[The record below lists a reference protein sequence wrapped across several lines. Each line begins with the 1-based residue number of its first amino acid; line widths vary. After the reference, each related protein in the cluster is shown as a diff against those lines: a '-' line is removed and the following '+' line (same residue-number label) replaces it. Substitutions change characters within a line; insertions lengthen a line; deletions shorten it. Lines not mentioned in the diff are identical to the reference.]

1 MVFTNHLAMVI
12 LWALNRCFLASLF
25 RHSVQGSA
33 SVLCRVRY
41 VFIYPMPSPSKA
53 VRFRVF
59 GFRWDIGQSGGMLDS
74 PVHLSSASVLG
85 LFWKVDIGHSR
96 ETIRERGRE
105 GL

>member
-1 MVFTNHLAMVI
+1 MVFTSHLAMAI
-12 LWALNRCFLASLF
+12 LWAFNRCFLASLI

-41 VFIYPMPSPSKA
+41 VFIYPMPTPSKA

-59 GFRWDIGQSGGMLDS
+59 GFRWDNGQSEGMLDS
-74 PVHLSSASVLG
+74 HVHLSSASVLG
-85 LFWKVDIGHSR
+85 LFLTLDIGHPK